1 VTSYILTLREADTQ
15 LRDLVKRTQTTHKP
29 VVLTAEGTAE
39 PVALLVEANEYALPN
54 GDSVAD
60 LATHLNKL
68 EQLLDLL
75 DTLWQVEAVR
85 QPFPSAWRWRLEGI
99 WHASRQRERPFRQL
113 VILLQMAADNLE
125 MARFTRADLAL
136 WRECVQI
143 LQQATVTRD
152 DLIRCDEALIQHNF
166 PVLLD
171 FDPETVAL
179 YVTNS

>member
-113 VILLQMAADNLE
+113 VIYCKWLRITWKWLVSP
-125 MARFTRADLAL
+125 ARIWPYGVNVCRSYSKP
-136 WRECVQI
+136 R
-143 LQQATVTRD
+143 
-152 DLIRCDEALIQHNF
+152 
-166 PVLLD
+166 
-171 FDPETVAL
+171 
-179 YVTNS
+179 